1 MERLDRLGVLAVVGF
16 AVLVAVG
23 VVTGDRSTDDPPA
36 PDPVDALVDA
46 YQRSRTA
53 TYRAAGTF
61 ERVGDDGARLE
72 VPVELVQRRPD
83 RLRRQFGE
91 VSGHR
96 GDRALLCPP
105 ASVGRVSECS
115 LGPPIQ
121 TFDEL
126 VVAEVAEFRS
136 LVTGS
141 DPLYEVRRPVGLD
154 RRGTCW
160 VLTRTRNDPRG
171 GYGESAELCF
181 DLASG
186 ALADT
191 RIDHGTV
198 DEHTSLTDITT
209 EVTDAMLEP

>member
-1 MERLDRLGVLAVVGF
+1 MERLDRLGLVAVAVF
-16 AVLVAVG
+16 AVLVVVAIAVVG
-23 VVTGDRSTDDPPA
+23 RAADEPA
-36 PDPVDALVDA
+36 PADPVAALVDA
-46 YQRSRTA
+46 FERSRSA

-105 ASVGRVSECS
+105 AQVGRTSTCS

-126 VVAEVAEFRS
+126 VAEEVGEFRA
-136 LVTGS
+136 LVAGG
-141 DPLYEVRRPVGLD
+141 DPLYEVRRPFDGD
-154 RRGTCW
+154 RPGDCW
-160 VLTRTRNDPRG
+160 ALTRTRLDPRG

-181 DLASG
+181 DRASG
-186 ALADT
+186 VLADT

-198 DEHTSLTDITT
+198 DERTHLTEITT
-209 EVTDAMLEP
+209 DVTDDMLEP